1 MIDMV
6 YIVDSL
12 LLLFLLVSALAIVCS
27 TDLLVVTVLLSIFS
41 LLMAATYL
49 VMDAPDV
56 AITEAAVGTGISTV
70 VLLAAIS
77 LAGRY
82 ESRRKKRTVNALS
95 FLIVALVG
103 IGLFYA
109 VQDMPAF
116 GWSGAP
122 VHNQIAAYYI
132 EGTRKFM
139 GFTNVVTAILASFRG
154 YDTLGET
161 AVVLVAAVSVM
172 LMLWDRDEKDT

>member
-1 MIDMV
+1 MIEIV
-6 YIVDSL
+6 YVVDSL
-12 LLLFLLVSALAIVCS
+12 LLLFLLVSALAIARS
-27 TDLLVVTVLLSIFS
+27 ADLLVVTILLSIFS
-41 LLMAATYL
+41 LLMAAAYL

-56 AITEAAVGTGISTV
+56 AITEAAVGAGISTI

-77 LAGRY
+77 LTGRY
-82 ESRRKKRTVNALS
+82 ESKRGQNSSNALS
-95 FLIVALVG
+95 FLIVLLMGA
-103 IGLFYA
+103 GLFYA
-109 VQDMPAF
+109 IQDLPEF
-116 GWSGAP
+116 GSNDAP
-122 VHNQIAAYYI
+122 VHNQIVAYYI

-172 LMLWDRDEKDT
+172 LLLWDKDERDT